1 MIDLRNLRNDPE
13 GVIKAIGRRG
23 EGREALDEVIKLDIQ
38 QREVAAQRDEIRNQ
52 IKTLSAEVGKLH
64 KDGRGE
70 EAAELQNESLSLIHI
85 CRCRRRG

>member
-38 QREVAAQRDEIRNQ
+38 QRKVAAQRDEIRNQ

-64 KDGRGE
+64 KDGSGE
-70 EAAELQNESLSLIHI
+70 EATELQNESCLLYTSDAADE
-85 CRCRRRG
+85 

>member
-38 QREVAAQRDEIRNQ
+38 QREVAAQRDEPSNF
-52 IKTLSAEVGKLH
+52 KALHTGSESGLESASTGVRLPVSSGWTH
-64 KDGRGE
+64 
-70 EAAELQNESLSLIHI
+70 H
-85 CRCRRRG
+85 RR